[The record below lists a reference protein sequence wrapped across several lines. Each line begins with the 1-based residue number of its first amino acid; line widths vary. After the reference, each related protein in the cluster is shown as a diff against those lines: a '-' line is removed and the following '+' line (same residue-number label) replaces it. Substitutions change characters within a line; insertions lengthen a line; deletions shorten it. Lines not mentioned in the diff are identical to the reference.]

1 VLPQPTAGAGPRA
14 AGNGKSDLRPQRRV
28 GAARLHGHG
37 TSEGRG
43 IVTTTPVHAR
53 GSDPVVVVG
62 AGPTGITAAILL
74 AQRGLP
80 VVVLERHL
88 GVYPLPRAVH
98 LDDEVR
104 RILQQ
109 VGVGPAFDGI
119 SRPGSGMRVL
129 DARHR
134 VLAEFRRP
142 STGPHGHPQANM
154 FDQPDL
160 EQLLRAHLAAH
171 HPEVRV
177 HEGVEVEAVIPSG
190 TRPVVRYRDLD
201 AGAVRELPALAVLG
215 CDGANSLTRRALG
228 SRWRDLRFEEPWLVV
243 DGRCPRR
250 LATWDGVDQICDP
263 ARAATFMRVGDD
275 RYRWEFRMR
284 PGEDLELLSQPA
296 HLDAL
301 LEPWLRG
308 VPRDEFHLLR
318 CSSYTFRARV
328 ADRWHR
334 DRVFLL
340 GDAAHL
346 TPPFIGQG
354 LGAGL
359 RDAVNLVWKLE
370 LVVSGRAP
378 AQLLDTYQ
386 AERRRH
392 VVHQIRLART
402 AGWAL
407 TGGGG
412 AGAALRRGVLRT
424 VFRVP
429 GLAPRMLDRS
439 SPPLRGGALTS
450 GHRRFGSAALIGTL
464 VPQPRIGDDM
474 RPLDELLGSGPS
486 ILCRVSPDDE
496 LRGLATQMHARL
508 FRVGEGGT
516 LAGWLAASGASAAV
530 IRPDRVVLSIAR
542 SLDRPGAELARRPA
556 CAWLITRAMP

>member
-1 VLPQPTAGAGPRA
+1 
-14 AGNGKSDLRPQRRV
+14 
-28 GAARLHGHG
+28 
-37 TSEGRG
+37 
-43 IVTTTPVHAR
+43 VTTTPVHAR

-109 VGVGPAFDGI
+109 VGVGPAFDEI
-119 SRPGSGMRVL
+119 SRSGSGMRIL

-142 STGPHGHPQANM
+142 PTGPHGHPQANM

-177 HEGVEVEAVIPSG
+177 HEGVEVEAVVPSG

-201 AGAVRELPALAVLG
+201 TGALRELPASAVLG
-215 CDGANSLTRRALG
+215 CDGANSLTRGAIG

-250 LATWDGVDQICDP
+250 LSAWDGVDQICDP

-284 PGEDLELLSQPA
+284 PGENLELLSQPA
-296 HLDAL
+296 YLDAL
-301 LEPWLRG
+301 LDPWLRG

-359 RDAVNLVWKLE
+359 RDAANLVWKLE
-370 LVVSGRAP
+370 RVVSGRAP

-412 AGAALRRGVLRT
+412 AGATLRRGVLRT

-450 GHRRFGSAALIGTL
+450 GRRRLGPASLIGTL
-464 VPQPRIGDDM
+464 APQPQLGDDL
-474 RPLDELLGSGPS
+474 RPLDEVLGSGPA
-486 ILCRVSPDDE
+486 ILSRVSPDDE
-496 LRGLATQMHARL
+496 LRRLATQMHARL
-508 FRVGEGGT
+508 FRVVEGGT
-516 LAGWLAASGASAAV
+516 LARWLASSGASAAV
-530 IRPDRVVLSIAR
+530 IRPDRIVLSVAR
-542 SLDRPGAELARRPA
+542 SLDRPGAELARDPA
-556 CAWLITRAMP
+556 CAWLITRVKS